1 VLPKARGRETEGGG
15 DTADSKM
22 ADPGMTV
29 GDTHPAA
36 VGPILAPSGRGWG
49 ARMLGSYEVAIYA
62 ALALVIVAVS
72 LIAPRFLSSDNL
84 FEVARNFSFIAAVG
98 VGEAIVILAGGGGI
112 DLSVGS
118 LMGLGGVVATK
129 LLGLGAGLLPAV
141 AIGVG
146 AGWACGTANGLLVTR
161 ARMTPLIPTLGM
173 LSIAHGLSLVIT
185 QGYPLSA
192 LGRDGATFVG
202 LGAGYLG
209 PVPYPVVFMILVV
222 FVGWIVL
229 THTPFGYNVYAAG
242 GNDEASRLSGINVE
256 RVRLVAYMTS
266 GSLAALTGILLAAR
280 LSVGDATTGQGEE
293 LNVIAAAVIGGI
305 SLLGGQGSVLGLF
318 AGAALI
324 GVLLNAMVLMGVPA
338 FWQEVVIGS
347 TIIVAVLLD
356 RVRLRFA
363 RD

>member
-1 VLPKARGRETEGGG
+1 
-15 DTADSKM
+15 
-22 ADPGMTV
+22 MTV
-29 GDTHPAA
+29 RDTGPA
-36 VGPILAPSGRGWG
+36 VLRPRISAPRRSWG
-49 ARMLGSYEVAIYA
+49 TRVLGSYEAAIYV
-62 ALALVIVAVS
+62 ALCLVVVGVSIV
-72 LIAPRFLSSDNL
+72 APRFLSSDNL

-98 VGEAIVILAGGGGI
+98 VGEAFVIIAGGGGI

-129 LLGLGAGLLPAV
+129 LLGLNVGLVPAIAMGV
-141 AIGVG
+141 A
-146 AGWACGTANGLLVTR
+146 AGWLCGTVNGLLVTR

-185 QGYPLSA
+185 QGYPLSS
-192 LGRDGATFVG
+192 LGRAGAPFIA

-209 PVPYPVVFMILVV
+209 PVPNPVVFMGLVV
-222 FVGWIVL
+222 LGGWVVL
-229 THTPFGYNVYAAG
+229 AHTPFGYNIYAVG
-242 GNDEASRLSGINVE
+242 GNDEASHLSGIRVPQ
-256 RVRLVAYMTS
+256 VRLTAYMIS

-293 LNVIAAAVIGGI
+293 LNVIAAAVIGGV

-356 RVRLRFA
+356 RVRARFA
-363 RD
+363 RE

>member
-1 VLPKARGRETEGGG
+1 V
-15 DTADSKM
+15 
-22 ADPGMTV
+22 
-29 GDTHPAA
+29 
-36 VGPILAPSGRGWG
+36 
-49 ARMLGSYEVAIYA
+49 LGSYEAAIYV
-62 ALALVIVAVS
+62 ALCLVVAGVSIV
-72 LIAPRFLSSDNL
+72 APRFLSSDNL

-98 VGEAIVILAGGGGI
+98 VGEAFVIIAGGGGI

-129 LLGLGAGLLPAV
+129 LLGLNVGLVPAI
-141 AIGVG
+141 AIGVT
-146 AGWACGTANGLLVTR
+146 AGWLCGTVNGLLVTR

-185 QGYPLSA
+185 QGYPLSS
-192 LGRDGATFVG
+192 LGRAGAPFIA

-209 PVPYPVVFMILVV
+209 PVPNPVVFMGLVV
-222 FVGWIVL
+222 LGGWVVL
-229 THTPFGYNVYAAG
+229 AHTPFGIRVPQ
-242 GNDEASRLSGINVE
+242 
-256 RVRLVAYMTS
+256 VRLTAYMIS

-293 LNVIAAAVIGGI
+293 LNVIAAAVIGGV

-356 RVRLRFA
+356 RVRARFA
-363 RD
+363 RE